1 MVKPPSERLQWAA
14 ALFVVACSS
23 ACARPSAAPTRPTI
37 RIGTG
42 ALQGNYYP
50 VGVALARTFATAMPD
65 VDAEVKVTNGTLAN
79 LEALQNGSV
88 DVAFSYADVAYGAY
102 VGGPG
107 DQREPFAG
115 LRALVL
121 LQLLPVQF
129 VVSDRSPVRDVTDL
143 PGRKVIFVGGGTNL
157 AAERI
162 VRAYR
167 VDPKSILL
175 RQTGSFEDSIED
187 LSSGKLDAMFVLSRY
202 PVDNVSGALERGSH
216 LMPLAGDPIERLHR
230 QYPFFRPML
239 IAGGAY
245 PTQSLPVRTI
255 GVHSL
260 LLCRVDLDEALVYR
274 LTKALFQSL
283 AEQSNGCCGR
293 WT

>member
-1 MVKPPSERLQWAA
+1 MVKPPSERLRWAA
-14 ALFVVACSS
+14 ALLAVACSS

-88 DVAFSYADVAYGAY
+88 DVAFSYADVAYAAY
-102 VGGPG
+102 VGGPE

-129 VVSDRSPVRDVTDL
+129 AVVIGMIPAFAT
-143 PGRKVIFVGGGTNL
+143 
-157 AAERI
+157 
-162 VRAYR
+162 
-167 VDPKSILL
+167 
-175 RQTGSFEDSIED
+175 EDDGE
-187 LSSGKLDAMFVLSRY
+187 V
-202 PVDNVSGALERGSH
+202 V
-216 LMPLAGDPIERLHR
+216 
-230 QYPFFRPML
+230 
-239 IAGGAY
+239 
-245 PTQSLPVRTI
+245 
-255 GVHSL
+255 
-260 LLCRVDLDEALVYR
+260 
-274 LTKALFQSL
+274 
-283 AEQSNGCCGR
+283 
-293 WT
+293 